1 VREGQGVHLE
11 KWLEDGSVDLAIL
24 YRFNPTPKQGD
35 IYLIQA
41 DTYLVGSEGDA
52 LTQASEVDFKEISQL
67 PLVTFCRPSNWRN
80 FLDHMAYENGVELN
94 IVFEADSISL
104 QTHLVS
110 ESRMYTM
117 LGPQALKKASQY
129 TSIQAAKIINPALKR
144 YISLSISKH
153 GYLTPACKAVMEE
166 IRNLADL
173 L

>member
-1 VREGQGVHLE
+1 M
-11 KWLEDGSVDLAIL
+11 K
-24 YRFNPTPKQGD
+24 
-35 IYLIQA
+35 
-41 DTYLVGSEGDA
+41 
-52 LTQASEVDFKEISQL
+52 
-67 PLVTFCRPSNWRN
+67 
-80 FLDHMAYENGVELN
+80 NGVELN

-104 QTHLVS
+104 QTYLVS

-117 LGPQALKKASQY
+117 LGPQALKASQY
-129 TSIQAAKIINPALKR
+129 TSIQAAKIINPSLKR

>member
-1 VREGQGVHLE
+1 
-11 KWLEDGSVDLAIL
+11 
-24 YRFNPTPKQGD
+24 
-35 IYLIQA
+35 
-41 DTYLVGSEGDA
+41 
-52 LTQASEVDFKEISQL
+52 
-67 PLVTFCRPSNWRN
+67 
-80 FLDHMAYENGVELN
+80 MAYENGVELN

-117 LGPQALKKASQY
+117 LGPQALKSQPIHLN
-129 TSIQAAKIINPALKR
+129 SSRKIINPALKR

>member
-1 VREGQGVHLE
+1 
-11 KWLEDGSVDLAIL
+11 
-24 YRFNPTPKQGD
+24 
-35 IYLIQA
+35 
-41 DTYLVGSEGDA
+41 
-52 LTQASEVDFKEISQL
+52 
-67 PLVTFCRPSNWRN
+67 
-80 FLDHMAYENGVELN
+80 M
-94 IVFEADSISL
+94 FEADSISL

-117 LGPQALKKASQY
+117 LGPQALKSQPIHFN
-129 TSIQAAKIINPALKR
+129 SSRKIINPALKR

>member
-1 VREGQGVHLE
+1 
-11 KWLEDGSVDLAIL
+11 
-24 YRFNPTPKQGD
+24 
-35 IYLIQA
+35 
-41 DTYLVGSEGDA
+41 
-52 LTQASEVDFKEISQL
+52 
-67 PLVTFCRPSNWRN
+67 
-80 FLDHMAYENGVELN
+80 
-94 IVFEADSISL
+94 VFEADSISL